1 MHPHFAEVVDSLHPS
16 FTRLL
21 EMLPVTT
28 STLPKDMPKSGIYL
42 FTENGRHLYVGR
54 SNRLRDRVRNHG
66 SEGSKQNVAAFAFKI
81 ARRATGNTKA
91 TYKTEGSRKE
101 LMKQPE
107 FVKAFQD
114 AKARVSR
121 MEVRF
126 VEEANQLKQA
136 VLEMYVCVAL
146 ETPFND
152 FDTH

>member
-21 EMLPVTT
+21 QMLPVTT
-28 STLPKDMPKSGIYL
+28 STLPKDTPKSGIYL

-66 SEGSKQNVAAFAFKI
+66 SVGSKQNVAAFAFKI
-81 ARRATGNTKA
+81 ARRTTGNTKA

-107 FVKAFQD
+107 FVKAFND
-114 AKARVSR
+114 AKTRVSR

-126 VEEANQLKQA
+126 VEEANQLKQS